1 VRQQSAK
8 PRLRRL
14 RRLHTAGAGPAYAL
28 PGCQR
33 CGQLHFLLLR
43 RRRRRRACG
52 VGWGAIGGGVG
63 GLKAQQRQPRRVI
76 LAYLGQGV
84 RG

>member
-1 VRQQSAK
+1 MRQQSAQ
-8 PRLRRL
+8 PRRRRL

-33 CGQLHFLLLR
+33 CGQLHFLLL
-43 RRRRRRACG
+43 RRRRACG

-76 LAYLGQGV
+76 LAYLGQG
-84 RG
+84 